1 MNMKQQDNIY
11 IVYKHTTPNNKVYIG
26 ITKKKPNDRWASGF
40 GYEHQI
46 YFFRAIVKYGW
57 DNIKHEI
64 LYSNLTEEEAKT
76 IEIRLIKEYNSTD
89 INCGYNIDLGG
100 NLHKLSKEAR
110 NKISEAKR
118 NKRWSERQ
126 RLASL
131 EYFARVGRKKVNK
144 YNSNGELI
152 KVFDNYEEAAK
163 DANVTPKLMQ
173 YYISK
178 KLFPSRW
185 EFTYSYDECVPSKKD
200 IKTRYNAAP
209 VDMFDLSLNYI
220 RTFPSIS
227 EANRYL
233 GVKKSHIERV
243 CRGKGLTC
251 KGYIWRYHNE
261 NKNN

>member
-1 MNMKQQDNIY
+1 MNLSTSNNY
-11 IVYKHTTPNNKVYIG
+11 IVYKHTSPSNKVYIG
-26 ITKKKPNDRWASGF
+26 ITKKNPNDRWASGF

-57 DNIKHEI
+57 NNFKHEI
-64 LYSNLTEEEAKT
+64 LYTNLTEEEAKD

-100 NLHKLSKEAR
+100 DLHKLSEETR
-110 NKISEAKR
+110 NKISKAKTG
-118 NKRWSERQ
+118 KRWTERQ

-144 YNSNGELI
+144 YNSEGELVE
-152 KVFDNYEEAAK
+152 VFNSYEEAAK
-163 DANVTPKLMQ
+163 DANITPKTMQ

-178 KLFPSRW
+178 KSFPISW
-185 EFTYSYDECVPSKKD
+185 KFTYSYDGYVPPKKEMY
-200 IKTRYNAAP
+200 KAPYNAAS
-209 VDMFDLSLNYI
+209 VDMYDLSLNYI

-227 EANRYL
+227 AANRYL
-233 GVKKSHIERV
+233 GVEKSHIERV